1 MAQAYPVRLY
11 FNTGFNRGNVPGAA
25 SILDAFN
32 HVDADAVYKFQSRGL
47 ATVRLKMTFESVKN
61 ADYCRI
67 GNEGAFSYYIIDN
80 IIMYNDVTAELS
92 LILDPLLT
100 AGGLAALTVIS
111 GWTKRA
117 HAGSDTIFS
126 NILPE
131 PWAPSQNL
139 VMRNKTTVHDVE
151 TMENSGLNYQFI
163 VSTVDLTKME
173 NLTAKI
179 AEASDGTT
187 QGTVVWPELPA
198 VTEGTTFRM
207 PRSTNAYFY
216 VATLP
221 YQVLY
226 AIVPLQT
233 DVNNVILSGVSA
245 ARSLGIESAILDSY
259 LIPYDDLD
267 FSQPSGQQPGT
278 VIQADGKCTWISG
291 KKWNFSPGFGYNYK
305 TTKNAKAVC
314 LYNTYAITSLATG
327 SSLAFAAQELYSG
340 GDSPDFRGLVD
351 PSPSG
356 TVYLQPTYYE
366 GKQTQRLEQAV
377 AGGPWFRG
385 SLQYQGASGSA
396 LTLMSAQRAN
406 VSIKMAQEY
415 DNAAYVDKGAKMAIA
430 SIGDILGLG
439 SAFKTG
445 AASIPANAL
454 PAASPSAYSMAS
466 TIGNDA
472 KDVFLASVGSAANLA
487 TTLAIDKPALF
498 RAAEYSWN
506 TKDKQMGDNL
516 FTANAAANLAAP
528 EISFPFSVNSA
539 AYFGNGFL
547 ISQVTLSDNDLA
559 RFDDFLTRFGY
570 AQDKKFEASDLTNRT
585 NFNYI
590 LTTDANLKAGNAPRS
605 IVEQIEQMF
614 NSGVRVWHV
623 APSSAAIADNP
634 IAG

>member
-32 HVDADAVYKFQSRGL
+32 HTDADAIFKFQSRGL
-47 ATVRLKMTFESVKN
+47 ATVRLKMSFDSVKN

-80 IIMYNDVTAELS
+80 IIMYNDYTAELS

-100 AGGLAALTVIS
+100 AGGIAALTVIS

-117 HAGSDTIFS
+117 HTASDGLFN

-173 NLTAKI
+173 HLTAKI

-314 LYNTYAITSLATG
+314 LFNTFAITSLATG

-406 VSIKMAQEY
+406 VSIKMAQDF
-415 DNAAYVDKGAKMAIA
+415 DNAAYVDKAAKGILDT
-430 SIGDILGLG
+430 IGSLG
-439 SAFKTG
+439 SVEFSKGGVDLNPPGPTT
-445 AASIPANAL
+445 ILNNA
-454 PAASPSAYSMAS
+454 
-466 TIGNDA
+466 G
-472 KDVFLASVGSAANLA
+472 NLA
-487 TTLAIDKPALF
+487 TTFAIDAPALI
-498 RAAEYSWN
+498 RQAEYSWN

-570 AQDKKFEASDLTNRT
+570 AQDKKFELTDLTNRT

-590 LTTDANLKAGNAPRS
+590 LTTDSNLKAGNAPRS

-614 NSGVRVWHV
+614 NAGVRVWHV
-623 APSSAAIADNP
+623 APSTAAISDNP

>member
-32 HVDADAVYKFQSRGL
+32 HTDADAVFKFQARGL
-47 ATVRLKMTFESVKN
+47 ATVRLKMSFDSVKN

-80 IIMYNDVTAELS
+80 IIMYNDYTAELS

-291 KKWNFSPGFGYNYK
+291 KKWTFSPGFGYNYK

-314 LYNTYAITSLATG
+314 LFNTFAITSLATG

-366 GKQTQRLEQAV
+366 GKQTQCLEQAV

-406 VSIKMAQEY
+406 VSIKMAQDF
-415 DNAAYVDKGAKMAIA
+415 DNAAYVDKAAKGILDT
-430 SIGDILGLG
+430 IGSLG
-439 SAFKTG
+439 SVEFSKGGLDITPPG
-445 AASIPANAL
+445 PTTLLNNA
-454 PAASPSAYSMAS
+454 
-466 TIGNDA
+466 G
-472 KDVFLASVGSAANLA
+472 NLA
-487 TTLAIDKPALF
+487 TTFAIDAPALI
-498 RAAEYSWN
+498 RQAEYSWN

-614 NSGVRVWHV
+614 NAGVRVWHV